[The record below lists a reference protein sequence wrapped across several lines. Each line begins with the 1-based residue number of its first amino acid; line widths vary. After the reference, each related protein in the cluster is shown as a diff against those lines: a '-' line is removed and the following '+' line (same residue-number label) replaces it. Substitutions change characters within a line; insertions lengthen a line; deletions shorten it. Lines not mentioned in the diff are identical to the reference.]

1 MEYDIEKIRQ
11 IAAKYY
17 DGESSVEEERLLRE
31 FFGSMQMAS
40 VPQDLR
46 PLARMVGSF
55 RSMSQERMP
64 VRRVKRRFL
73 LVAASVAAA
82 LVLILLRPSPEVVY
96 GYDSDGKEITDP
108 QQAMAMSASVFS
120 DFSAFGEAV
129 NSAEEILE
137 FLN

>member
-46 PLARMVGSF
+46 PLARMLGSF

-64 VRRVKRRFL
+64 VRRVKRCFL
-73 LVAASVAAA
+73 LVAASVAA